1 AGSAARVRAIAARR
15 RRESDAPRA
24 GTQPAGRVESGRAA
38 CAVRRVRRPPPRL
51 RRGGLRQ
58 ARGLP
63 TPARTARKGKT
74 VLPNLKI
81 LGIVGSL
88 RRESHNLKLMRVAQR
103 RMPGG
108 AQLDIFTLEGIPPF
122 NQDEEQQP
130 PPKVIELKN
139 AIRAADAILIATP
152 EYNYSIPGVL
162 KNAIDW
168 STRPYGHV
176 PLLGKP
182 AAIMGATIGGMGT

>member
-1 AGSAARVRAIAARR
+1 M
-15 RRESDAPRA
+15 
-24 GTQPAGRVESGRAA
+24 
-38 CAVRRVRRPPPRL
+38 
-51 RRGGLRQ
+51 
-58 ARGLP
+58 
-63 TPARTARKGKT
+63 
-74 VLPNLKI
+74 LPNLKI

-139 AIRAADAILIATP
+139 A
-152 EYNYSIPGVL
+152 
-162 KNAIDW
+162 
-168 STRPYGHV
+168 
-176 PLLGKP
+176 
-182 AAIMGATIGGMGT
+182 